1 MSHIFIYTGSSY
13 EESDLKWKM
22 ENEKTISELLLCL
35 FYAITFQRCIYPS
48 HFYEKTHKWGIPI
61 MVCTNKEVK
70 VYFTNVIKSI
80 RHEWLKSNSNA
91 INEVSMYFESGSSG
105 EVLEKW
111 KFSFQTILF
120 QKSEELTEELIRQN
134 IRNIMRQIHS
144 SVLFLPVLEGDI
156 KVRISLEESITA
168 SLNTIVPD
176 GWKRSQH
183 AYVSAG
189 VNGEFDDV
197 RLNERLIIQPQV
209 SYKVPY

>member
-1 MSHIFIYTGSSY
+1 
-13 EESDLKWKM
+13 M

-70 VYFTNVIKSI
+70 VYFTNVIK
-80 RHEWLKSNSNA
+80 
-91 INEVSMYFESGSSG
+91 
-105 EVLEKW
+105 
-111 KFSFQTILF
+111 
-120 QKSEELTEELIRQN
+120 LIRQN

-156 KVRISLEESITA
+156 KVRISLEESSTK

-176 GWKRSQH
+176 GWKQSQH